1 MKKENYAGA
10 REMSRFVE
18 HLWGWQ
24 VTTPFAVDEA
34 KWRETYAVYVEDK
47 YNLDMK
53 TFFNQANPWAYQSI
67 TARMLE
73 SIRKEYWKAD
83 EATKRKLAAE
93 YAVNVVEQG
102 VACCDHTC
110 NNPLL
115 NTMVVNIISI
125 PGVLSPEMV
134 EKFRLTIE
142 KALKKTLDQQAADMA
157 QTMKK
162 VKEGFDK
169 QKPSD
174 PTDKQKD
181 QAGGK
186 DKTEVE
192 GYKMEEMNSE
202 DKPAELPS
210 SGAQWY
216 MMLFVVA
223 LLILVGI
230 GMRRRSGR
238 TKIE

>member
-1 MKKENYAGA
+1 
-10 REMSRFVE
+10 
-18 HLWGWQ
+18 
-24 VTTPFAVDEA
+24 
-34 KWRETYAVYVEDK
+34 
-47 YNLDMK
+47 
-53 TFFNQANPWAYQSI
+53 
-67 TARMLE
+67 
-73 SIRKEYWKAD
+73 
-83 EATKRKLAAE
+83 
-93 YAVNVVEQG
+93 
-102 VACCDHTC
+102 
-110 NNPLL
+110 
-115 NTMVVNIISI
+115 MVVNIISI

-142 KALKKTLDQQAADMA
+142 KALKKTLDQQTADMA

-169 QKPSD
+169 QKH
-174 PTDKQKD
+174 TDQVKKQDD

-216 MMLFVVA
+216 MMLFVLA